1 MLKTNSVKCALVYTL
16 YCNMHLLKVH
26 GFCLN
31 MVLLAGSLHAQN
43 KWIVRKEK
51 EGIKISTRQSDRSL
65 FNDIKVEMDL
75 PGSIYQLAT
84 ILMDVDQYTQW
95 SNSLKKSVL
104 IKKEGANKLIYY
116 SEINAPWPAS
126 NRDLYAVMD
135 ITTDSV
141 SQSLKVISV
150 GEKNY
155 RPAIKNLV
163 RIPYSKGVWE
173 ITTVNNKS
181 IHLNYV
187 LEVDPGG
194 SVPAW
199 IMNLFSTK
207 APMETFESLKDKMAL
222 LNPSNKYLVSKP

>member
-1 MLKTNSVKCALVYTL
+1 
-16 YCNMHLLKVH
+16 
-26 GFCLN
+26 

-43 KWIVRKEK
+43 KWIVRKDK

-104 IKKEGANKLIYY
+104 IKKESTNKLVYY

-126 NRDLYAVMD
+126 NRDLYAVMN

-155 RPAIKNLV
+155 QPAIKNLV

-173 ITTVNNKS
+173 ITTVTNKS

-207 APMETFESLKDKMAL
+207 APMETFENLKNKMAL
-222 LNPSNKYLVSKP
+222 LNPPNKYLVSKP